1 MSEWKLLRFVE
12 VAFCHSAIIP
22 LQHAEPNSR
31 HAQKM
36 EHFEVLEV
44 TSFFHAAQ
52 LCLVG
57 MNLANSAKFLISPA
71 DMEGIAKR

>member
-1 MSEWKLLRFVE
+1 
-12 VAFCHSAIIP
+12 
-22 LQHAEPNSR
+22 
-31 HAQKM
+31 
-36 EHFEVLEV
+36 
-44 TSFFHAAQ
+44 